1 MTRDQKLA
9 LIVGFSVVLL
19 VGILISDH
27 FSRARNT
34 QVTKVDPAEPV
45 RVARNESGSSRT
57 LPSGATFQPPAQ
69 PRASTSTQ
77 GNASL
82 WPETAVPITE
92 PAPPTGAGADA
103 PTGSR
108 LGMSGEIVSP
118 SAAKPPLEDAVQQL
132 ASRLATGPTATP
144 AAPSQMPSGS
154 STIPVREPLA
164 AEIASRGGTITE
176 RDGIIEFSLASARP
190 KQGDANAGQPNTT
203 PASAPATDSG
213 LPDSPTPKV
222 QGLASVVPATLD
234 PKLQVLPMRQH
245 KVAQGD
251 TLAEISHRYYQDAKL
266 WRKLAKFNGSMV
278 ADDGSIRVGSTLK
291 IPPRE
296 ELVGPSQASQ
306 PATKKP
312 TQPIITKPANL
323 TPTSTVAQ
331 RDAKPASR
339 PKDASASSGAVRVA
353 SNTKPDKAAKSQADS
368 KNAKSSK
375 PATYTVRKGDTLS
388 QIAARALG
396 SSKRVNDLIRANPD
410 LLEDDES
417 PIHSGVVLRLPR
429 M

>member
-27 FSRARNT
+27 FSRARNA
-34 QVTKVDPAEPV
+34 QVTKVDPSEPV
-45 RVARNESGSSRT
+45 RVARTDAGSSRT
-57 LPSGATFQPPAQ
+57 LPSGATFQPPSQ
-69 PRASTSTQ
+69 PRPSTANQ

-92 PAPPTGAGADA
+92 PSTPANTNPDVPTS
-103 PTGSR
+103 SR
-108 LGMSGEIVSP
+108 LGMSGDIVTP

-132 ASRLATGPTATP
+132 ASRLAAGPSSTPATPTPTNSPTA
-144 AAPSQMPSGS
+144 
-154 STIPVREPLA
+154 PVRDPLA

-190 KQGDANAGQPNTT
+190 KQGAATAGNTNVIQT
-203 PASAPATDSG
+203 PVPTTDSG
-213 LPDSPTPKV
+213 LPDSPTPKI
-222 QGLASVVPATLD
+222 QGLGPSVPVMID
-234 PKLQVLPMRQH
+234 PKFALLPMRQH

-251 TLAEISHRYYQDAKL
+251 TLAEISQRYYQDAKL
-266 WRKLAKFNGSMV
+266 WRKLAKFNGSAV

-306 PATKKP
+306 PAPKKP
-312 TQPIITKPANL
+312 SQPNITKPANL
-323 TPTSTVAQ
+323 APVSTVAQ
-331 RDAKPASR
+331 RDAKPASKV
-339 PKDASASSGAVRVA
+339 KDTPSNAGIVRVA
-353 SNTKPDKAAKSQADS
+353 SNTKSDKAAKPQADT

-396 SSKRVNDLIRANPD
+396 STKRVDDLIRANPD

-417 PIHSGVVLRLPR
+417 PIQSGVVLRLPR

>member
-34 QVTKVDPAEPV
+34 QVTKVDPSEPV
-45 RVARNESGSSRT
+45 RVARSDAGSSRT
-57 LPSGATFQPPAQ
+57 LPSGATFQPPSQ
-69 PRASTSTQ
+69 PRPSAVNQ

-82 WPETAVPITE
+82 WPETAVPLAE
-92 PAPPTGAGADA
+92 PSTPATNEVPS
-103 PTGSR
+103 GSR
-108 LGMSGEIVSP
+108 LGMSGDIVTP

-132 ASRLATGPTATP
+132 ASRLATGP
-144 AAPSQMPSGS
+144 S
-154 STIPVREPLA
+154 STPTTPTQVPTTSPQAPVRDPLA
-164 AEIASRGGTITE
+164 AEIANRGGSITE

-190 KQGDANAGQPNTT
+190 KQGEAIVGNTNKVPT
-203 PASAPATDSG
+203 PAAVADSG
-213 LPDSPTPKV
+213 LPDSPTPKF
-222 QGLASVVPATLD
+222 QGLGSSSPVIID
-234 PKLQVLPMRQH
+234 PKFQVLPMRQH

-266 WRKLAKFNGSMV
+266 WRKLAKFNGSAV
-278 ADDGSIRVGSTLK
+278 ANDGSIRVGSTLK

-296 ELVGPSQASQ
+296 ELVGPSQAAE
-306 PATKKP
+306 PATKKS
-312 TQPIITKPANL
+312 TQPVITKPANMA
-323 TPTSTVAQ
+323 PVGVVAQ
-331 RDAKPASR
+331 RDAKPTIKA
-339 PKDASASSGAVRVA
+339 KDATGNAGVGRIA
-353 SNTKPDKAAKSQADS
+353 SNTKPDRAAKPQLDGKS
-368 KNAKSSK
+368 AKSSK

-396 SSKRVNDLIRANPD
+396 SSKRVDDLIRANPD

-417 PIHSGVVLRLPR
+417 PIRSGVVLRLPR